1 VDLGKWAVVACDQ
14 YTAQPEY
21 WQKVAGHVGDSPSAL
36 NLIFPEVHL
45 GRGDEKARIDG
56 IQQKMREYLMDG
68 VLIPQGPGFMYVNRR
83 TAHFKSRK
91 GLIVALDLECYDYA
105 PGSHT
110 LIRATEG
117 TVLERIPPRVGIRS
131 GALLEL
137 PHIMILIDDPE
148 RKVIEPAAEAAD
160 RLAEAY
166 SVDLMLGGGHVT
178 GYRVT
183 DEKLNERI
191 HQGLE
196 SLADPDAF
204 NAKYGVQN
212 QPVLLFAVGDG
223 NHSLATAKT
232 IWEQIKRS
240 GLDARSL
247 SDHPARYALAELVN
261 VHDEGLIFE
270 PIHRALFHVSL
281 EDLWAAMASFYQ
293 ALGMDV
299 SLAMAAGFAEM
310 RAEITSPRTQND
322 RVHRIG
328 LITPGGTGI
337 ISIKNPRAN
346 LAVGTLQP
354 FIDSYLKDHSEVE
367 ADYIH
372 GDDVVDDLG
381 SHPGN
386 AGFYLPVMAKGDLFK
401 TVILNGVL
409 PRKTFSMGAAE
420 DKRFYLECRKIV

>member
-1 VDLGKWAVVACDQ
+1 
-14 YTAQPEY
+14 
-21 WQKVAGHVGDSPSAL
+21 
-36 NLIFPEVHL
+36 
-45 GRGDEKARIDG
+45 
-56 IQQKMREYLMDG
+56 MREYLMDG
-68 VLIPQGPGFMYVNRR
+68 ALIPQGPGFMYVNRR

-91 GLIVALDLECYDYA
+91 GLIVALDLECYDYT

-137 PHIMILIDDPE
+137 PHIMVLIDDPE

-178 GYRVT
+178 GYKVT

-381 SHPGN
+381 SQPGN